1 VRVISYLN
9 NILTDVLK
17 SRWHTFRS

>member
-17 SRWHTFRS
+17 SRWHTFPS